1 ELVYFLKEVCKPFF
15 MDSLRRVLKGNTE
28 VLSERQEICASLR
41 FIDVRNSSI
50 YADEVM
56 AITNQQAMEEG
67 RWIVDTSRIYVDLD
81 GLNRWA
87 NDELSEDYARFR
99 DLLDVNLDIE
109 KHFDALLNDII
120 NDNSFSKNNILSQDE
135 SDVVLLDIFSRLSDE
150 FLNNPVFGLD
160 FYLSKR
166 IRHQSFIG
174 LIRGPLE
181 FSHIITMQENDV
193 YQNNTY
199 WISKFSFN
207 DYKSQ
212 QEALA

>member
-1 ELVYFLKEVCKPFF
+1 MLLKKYECEKPSNLVDIDYNFNKDELVYFLKEVCKPFF

-99 DLLDVNLDIE
+99 DLLDVNLI
-109 KHFDALLNDII
+109 L
-120 NDNSFSKNNILSQDE
+120 KNTSMR
-135 SDVVLLDIFSRLSDE
+135 F
-150 FLNNPVFGLD
+150 
-160 FYLSKR
+160 
-166 IRHQSFIG
+166 
-174 LIRGPLE
+174 
-181 FSHIITMQENDV
+181 
-193 YQNNTY
+193 
-199 WISKFSFN
+199 
-207 DYKSQ
+207 
-212 QEALA
+212 